1 MTNKTKLDRRSFL
14 TRATVGGAA
23 AATGGALAAPAIAQE
38 MPTIN
43 WRVASS
49 FPKSLDTIYGSGEDV
64 AKRVSEA
71 TDGKFTLQVFAAGEL
86 VPGLEAIN
94 ATANGTVECSNSVG
108 YYNWGKDPAFAP
120 GSDLPFT
127 FNARSKAAYN
137 YHGGGID
144 TYNEFLATQ
153 NLIAFPVGNTGSQ
166 MGGWYR
172 KEIKSLED
180 MKGLKMRISGLA
192 GKVMEK
198 LGVVPQQIAGGDIY
212 PSLEKGTIDAAEWVG
227 PYDDEKLGFQKVA
240 PYYYYPGFWEG
251 GPTVGLFVNLAKWNE
266 LPESYKSLLRTACQA
281 TDQNTLAEYDFKN
294 PTALK
299 NLVAAGAQLRPFPED
314 VMVAAFDASRQIY
327 EELAGQNASFKKQWD
342 AQKQFLNDWFLYQ
355 QTSDYTYD
363 TMMMIQQRNNKL
375 AAADAAAGAPSTAP
389 APADAAVA
397 PAVPAAPADAAA
409 PASGAAKP

>member
-1 MTNKTKLDRRSFL
+1 MTEKTQFDRRAFL
-14 TRATVGGAA
+14 TRAGIGGAA
-23 AATGGALAAPAIAQE
+23 AAAGATLAAPAIAQE
-38 MPTIN
+38 APTIN

-49 FPKSLDTIYGSGEDV
+49 FPKSLDTIYGSAEDV
-64 AKRVSEA
+64 ATRLKEA
-71 TDGKFTLQVFAAGEL
+71 TDGKFNLQVFAAGEI
-86 VPGLEAIN
+86 VPGLQAID
-94 ATANGTVECSNSVG
+94 ATSDGTVEVSNSVG

-120 GSDLPFT
+120 GADLPFT

-137 YHGGGID
+137 YQGGGID
-144 TYNEFLATQ
+144 KYNEFLATQ
-153 NLIAFPVGNTGSQ
+153 NLICFPVGNTGAQ

-251 GPTVGLFVNLAKWNE
+251 GPTVGMFINLAKWNE
-266 LPESYKSLLRTACQA
+266 LPDSYKSLLRTACQA
-281 TDQNTLAEYDFKN
+281 VDQNTLSKYDYKN

-314 VMVAAFDASRQIY
+314 VMVAAFDASRALY
-327 EELAGQNASFKKQWD
+327 EELAGQNPAFKAQWD
-342 AQKQFLNDWFLYQ
+342 AQKAYLNDWYLYQ
-355 QTSDYTYD
+355 QTTDYTFD

-375 AAADAAAGAPSTAP
+375 ASADAAPAA
-389 APADAAVA
+389 APADAA
-397 PAVPAAPADAAA
+397 PAAPADAAPAAPAA
-409 PASGAAKP
+409 PASN